1 MSYIPITLNVAQL
14 TQQQVQQMDGANLIQ
29 PNTFRNISIPRR
41 RQAQYSVHEEH
52 RKSVDPTL
60 YQYRNPFPP
69 QQLQYQQQQPIQPQN
84 KIQMYQIQQSDQ
96 KYDPYL
102 QSKPYYTSIQQ
113 QIQEKNKLYIQNQNA
128 SSNTNNYPLSY
139 SSYAN
144 QVEQIP
150 LQYNQQLINSTNQ
163 QPQYGTSLLKYN
175 IVSSSNGKYSEN
187 EKQQI
192 AKIAAKYREL
202 KQINTNLM
210 KKRHSIDGSQY
221 IQSDPQS
228 QLNNSYQ
235 VNNKFITPSNNSF
248 ISQSQNTSD
257 LSLLYNQTPTV
268 SQKAYAFQRLSVPV
282 NTKESEN
289 NQNYQER
296 LTNGIILGNTSNNTV
311 EQNNIS
317 LNTSFNNDNFLSKPR
332 SYSLSIRGDLNL
344 QYPIKQNYDKI
355 QSPVYKQPAMQNYLQ
370 NQTKLYGQSANPSQN
385 TNSINTSLNANNFQS
400 QTPYQNIRVLKTN
413 INHHNQPTQINLNYK
428 NDEDKKQQKNNQTNL
443 DQYQSDTM
451 KRNVNSYKKQ
461 ESEGN
466 PIFKAIINAHQ
477 ARRQILS
484 NSIHIQSVEVLNS
497 AEKQQQNKE
506 NENIDREG
514 QNIDIQNQK
523 QQNLDHLRRD
533 NEEKENIAAV
543 KQVNT
548 FSNNSSVVIEYN
560 EVYKQDRI
568 PISHAKMTQSKLVCD
583 NHNSSIQ
590 SKLNQALAK
599 EINVMKQSETL
610 KQVPV
615 QNLEDVKKFVDEQ
628 VKQIQIQCQAK
639 YKQKQNLNDEDKTS
653 KSAYFIKENSLSN
666 SKNNQ
671 MGEGLIKSFNTN
683 KINQNVDTS
692 LNCSDLLQLSLS
704 GLVTPITNNYQSNQQ
719 TDQKE
724 AIQIFNN
731 YQPSDRSLNEQKDN
745 LQRQQEQNKQT
756 LKEEQEF
763 QKIDVKQSESVPQS
777 SRSNNQLPTPPSDP
791 NTKTSFY
798 HKKNIC
804 KIAETF
810 TFNTNLSSIQTQ
822 GSIDYNKIHNHQN
835 QDTTKSNYTGN
846 PIISRSPIEQ
856 IRYNQQQIL
865 KVDEKS
871 LSCPSQNDITNKN
884 EAIINSKEQEKVD
897 QIADLEVS
905 HQKLITIH
913 SQYLSQNNSKQIKNF
928 QNQDSQIGN
937 DVDKNSIQ
945 QQILNNDQ
953 TDYKNTKS
961 SIMTDI
967 NLKNEKNICDQYSE
981 EIQNNSQN
989 SPDHFSNQQGIFQQC
1004 SQTNNSVSQQD
1015 LKQKEIEIKDL
1026 STENSPKIDEK
1037 IIEEFADS
1045 LYYQLNIERSLLQL
1059 KSGLSRKITELDHI
1073 LPIYENDTND
1083 QNNSGRQ
1090 RGEYIESYRNRL
1102 NKILGTNYSI
1112 HDLNMIFQITNKGDN
1127 HEEGCPPDTII
1138 KKEDILEVLLGT
1150 QNLTVTSKS
1159 QEISEETKK
1168 IIRNIIKETLRAQIS
1183 FKEIKQKYKEFQY
1196 QLFLH
1201 ISNGNKEIVTYSDFK
1216 AFLIKNGYQV
1226 RDQEMMLLIYRF
1238 HQPNTIRLTI
1248 QQFQFKN

>member
-1 MSYIPITLNVAQL
+1 MSYIPITLNVGQL
-14 TQQQVQQMDGANLIQ
+14 TQQQVQQMDGINLIQ
-29 PNTFRNISIPRR
+29 PNTYRNISIPRR
-41 RQAQYSVHEEH
+41 RQSQYSMNEEH
-52 RKSVDPTL
+52 RKSLDTSL
-60 YQYRNPFPP
+60 YQYRNPIPP
-69 QQLQYQQQQPIQPQN
+69 QQLQYHQQQPIQPQ
-84 KIQMYQIQQSDQ
+84 KQVQMYQIQQNDQ

-102 QSKPYYTSIQQ
+102 KSKPYYTSIQQ
-113 QIQEKNKLYIQNQNA
+113 QIQEKNQIYLQSQNGN
-128 SSNTNNYPLSY
+128 SNTNNYPLSY
-139 SSYAN
+139 ASYPN
-144 QVEQIP
+144 QIEQIP
-150 LQYNQQLINSTNQ
+150 LQYSQQQLNPTNQ
-163 QPQYGTSLLKYN
+163 QPQYGASLLKYN

-210 KKRHSIDGSQY
+210 KKRNSIDGSSY
-221 IQSDPQS
+221 PQSDPQF

-235 VNNKFITPSNNSF
+235 INNKIITPSNNSF
-248 ISQSQNTSD
+248 INQTQNSTD

-268 SQKAYAFQRLSVPV
+268 SQRSYAIQRLSVPV
-282 NTKESEN
+282 NTKELETV
-289 NQNYQER
+289 QNYQER
-296 LTNGIILGNTSNNTV
+296 LSNGIILGNNTI

-317 LNTSFNNDNFLSKPR
+317 LNTSLNNDAFLQKPR
-332 SYSLSIRGDLNL
+332 SYSLSIKGDQNL
-344 QYPIKQNYDKI
+344 LYPTKLNYDKV
-355 QSPVYKQPAMQNYLQ
+355 QSPVYKQPLQ
-370 NQTKLYGQSANPSQN
+370 SYVQHQMKQYGQSNANPSQN
-385 TNSINTSLNANNFQS
+385 TNNSINTSLNINNVQS
-400 QTPYQNIRVLKTN
+400 QTPHQNIRVLKTN
-413 INHHNQPTQINLNYK
+413 INHHNLHTQQHKGIIK
-428 NDEDKKQQKNNQTNL
+428 NDQDKKFQNQNDNQIDH
-443 DQYQSDTM
+443 DQYQSNTM
-451 KRNVNSYKKQ
+451 KKNVNSYKRQ
-461 ESEGN
+461 ENEGN
-466 PIFKAIINAHQ
+466 PVFKAIINAHQ

-497 AEKQQQNKE
+497 AEKQNQNKE
-506 NENIDREG
+506 NENIDRGGE
-514 QNIDIQNQK
+514 NNYHNNQK
-523 QQNLDHLRRD
+523 PQNVDQQTKHI
-533 NEEKENIAAV
+533 EEKENIAV

-568 PISHAKMTQSKLVCD
+568 PISHAKMTQSKIICD

-639 YKQKQNLNDEDKTS
+639 YKQKQILNDEDKTS
-653 KSAYFIKENSLSN
+653 KSAYFIKENSVPQS
-666 SKNNQ
+666 NNQ
-671 MGEGLIKSFNTN
+671 KGESLIKAFNAN

-719 TDQKE
+719 TDQKD

-731 YQPSDRSLNEQKDN
+731 YQPSDRSLNEQKEN
-745 LQRQQEQNKQT
+745 SQRLQEQHKQT
-756 LKEEQEF
+756 QKEEQDF
-763 QKIDVKQSESVPQS
+763 QKIDLKQSEYVPQS

-810 TFNTNLSSIQTQ
+810 TFNTNLSSVQTQ
-822 GSIDYNKIHNHQN
+822 GSIDYNNIHNSQN
-835 QDTTKSNYTGN
+835 QEFTKQNQINN
-846 PIISRSPIEQ
+846 PVISRSPIEQ
-856 IRYNQQQIL
+856 IRKNQQQIL
-865 KVDEKS
+865 KVNENNS
-871 LSCPSQNDITNKN
+871 SYLSQNDINNKN
-884 EAIINSKEQEKVD
+884 QIIKNFNDQEKVD
-897 QIADLEVS
+897 QIADLEIS
-905 HQKLITIH
+905 HQKLISLH
-913 SQYLSQNNSKQIKNF
+913 SQYLSQNSSKLIQNF
-928 QNQDSQIGN
+928 QNEETKNGN
-937 DVDKNSIQ
+937 DAEINNTQ

-953 TDYKNTKS
+953 IDCKNTKN
-961 SIMTDI
+961 SIETDM
-967 NLKNEKNICDQYSE
+967 NFKNDKNICHQQIE
-981 EIQNNSQN
+981 EIQNNQQDSPNNIQN
-989 SPDHFSNQQGIFQQC
+989 DQSISQQGSMID
-1004 SQTNNSVSQQD
+1004 NNVSQ
-1015 LKQKEIEIKDL
+1015 LEIKQKEIETNYQFPQI
-1026 STENSPKIDEK
+1026 EEK

-1073 LPIYENDTND
+1073 LPLYEYGANSQNDT
-1083 QNNSGRQ
+1083 GYQ
-1090 RGEYIESYRNRL
+1090 RGECIEGYRNRL
-1102 NKILGTNYSI
+1102 NKILGTNYSSF
-1112 HDLNMIFQITNKGDN
+1112 DLRMIFQVTDEVDN
-1127 HEEGCPPDTII
+1127 LQEDSSPII
-1138 KKEDILEVLLGT
+1138 RKEDILEVLLGT

-1196 QLFLH
+1196 ELFLQ

-1248 QQFQFKN
+1248 SQFQFKN

>member
-1 MSYIPITLNVAQL
+1 MSYIPITLNVGQL
-14 TQQQVQQMDGANLIQ
+14 TQQQVQQIDGVNLIQ
-29 PNTFRNISIPRR
+29 LNTFRNISIPRR
-41 RQAQYSVHEEH
+41 RQTQYSIHEEH
-52 RKSVDPTL
+52 RKSLDTSL
-60 YQYRNPFPP
+60 YQFRNPFPP
-69 QQLQYQQQQPIQPQN
+69 QQLQYHQQYSVQPQN
-84 KIQMYQIQQSDQ
+84 KVQMYQIQQNDQ

-102 QSKPYYTSIQQ
+102 QGKPYYTSIQQ
-113 QIQEKNKLYIQNQNA
+113 QIQEKNKIYLQNQNA
-128 SSNTNNYPLSY
+128 NSNTNNYPLSY
-139 SSYAN
+139 PIYPN
-144 QVEQIP
+144 QLEQIP
-150 LQYNQQLINSTNQ
+150 LQYNQQQINPNNQ
-163 QPQYGTSLLKYN
+163 QPQYGASLLKYN
-175 IVSSSNGKYSEN
+175 IISSSNGKYSEN

-221 IQSDPQS
+221 IQSDPQQ

-235 VNNKFITPSNNSF
+235 ISDKIITPSNTSF
-248 ISQSQNTSD
+248 INQSQNSSD

-268 SQKAYAFQRLSVPV
+268 SQKAYAFQRFSVPV

-289 NQNYQER
+289 VQNYQER
-296 LTNGIILGNTSNNTV
+296 LTNCIIQGNVNNNAI

-317 LNTSFNNDNFLSKPR
+317 LNTPFSNETFLSKPR
-332 SYSLSIRGDLNL
+332 SYSVSIKGDLSL
-344 QYPIKQNYDKI
+344 QYPTKLGYDKI
-355 QSPVYKQPAMQNYLQ
+355 QSPVYKQPHLQSYLQ
-370 NQTKLYGQSANPSQN
+370 NQMKLYGQSSNSPPQN
-385 TNSINTSLNANNFQS
+385 TNSINTSLNSNNIQS
-400 QTPYQNIRVLKTN
+400 QTPYQNVRVLKTN
-413 INHHNQPTQINLNYK
+413 INHHNQPKQVNTNCK
-428 NDEDKKQQKNNQTNL
+428 NDQDKKCQNNNQINL
-443 DQYQSDTM
+443 DQYQSNTM
-451 KRNVNSYKKQ
+451 KKNVNSYKRQ
-461 ESEGN
+461 ENEGN
-466 PIFKAIINAHQ
+466 PVFKAIINAHQ

-506 NENIDREG
+506 NENIDREVECK
-514 QNIDIQNQK
+514 NNNHQK
-523 QQNLDHLRRD
+523 HQNLDNNKREID
-533 NEEKENIAAV
+533 EKENINV
-543 KQVNT
+543 KQTNT

-568 PISHAKMTQSKLVCD
+568 PISHAKMTQSKIICD

-615 QNLEDVKKFVDEQ
+615 QNLEDVKRFVDEQ

-639 YKQKQNLNDEDKTS
+639 YKQKQILNDEDKTS
-653 KSAYFIKENSLSN
+653 KSAYFVKENIAPPS
-666 SKNNQ
+666 NNQ
-671 MGEGLIKSFNTN
+671 NGECLIKSFNIN

-731 YQPSDRSLNEQKDN
+731 YQPSDRSLNEQKEN
-745 LQRQQEQNKQT
+745 QQRWQEEHQQIQKEQQD
-756 LKEEQEF
+756 F
-763 QKIDVKQSESVPQS
+763 QKIEIKQSESVAQS
-777 SRSNNQLPTPPSDP
+777 SRSNTQLPTPPSDP

-822 GSIDYNKIHNHQN
+822 GSIDYTNIHNN
-835 QDTTKSNYTGN
+835 QSQEATKYNQISN
-846 PIISRSPIEQ
+846 PLISRSSIQQ
-856 IRYNQQQIL
+856 IRQNQQQIL
-865 KVDEKS
+865 KVNENNS
-871 LSCPSQNDITNKN
+871 SCLSQN
-884 EAIINSKEQEKVD
+884 EINSKNQIITNPKGQKKVD

-905 HQKLITIH
+905 HQKLISLH

-928 QNQDSQIGN
+928 QNEENKNGN
-937 DVDKNSIQ
+937 DAQNNSTEQQVLDDDQVDC
-945 QQILNNDQ
+945 
-953 TDYKNTKS
+953 KNTKNN
-961 SIMTDI
+961 IETDM
-967 NLKNEKNICDQYSE
+967 NLKNEKNICNQYIE

-989 SPDHFSNQQGIFQQC
+989 SPNSILSSQNTSQQSSLI
-1004 SQTNNSVSQQD
+1004 NNNVSQQD
-1015 LKQKEIEIKDL
+1015 IKQKETEIKDHFH
-1026 STENSPKIDEK
+1026 KIEEK
-1037 IIEEFADS
+1037 VIEEFADS

-1073 LPIYENDTND
+1073 LPSYENGTKDQNDND
-1083 QNNSGRQ
+1083 QKK
-1090 RGEYIESYRNRL
+1090 GESIDCYRSRL
-1102 NKILGTNYSI
+1102 NKILGTNYSSY
-1112 HDLNMIFQITNKGDN
+1112 DLNIVFQITYKDENL
-1127 HEEGCPPDTII
+1127 EEDCSTLIR
-1138 KKEDILEVLLGT
+1138 KEDILEVLLGT

-1168 IIRNIIKETLRAQIS
+1168 IIRNVIKETLRAQIS

-1201 ISNGNKEIVTYSDFK
+1201 ISNGNREIITYSDFK